1 MPKVKVSIFFA
12 GNHIPLTDIAAKIGI
27 LPTQVRKKEDW
38 PLASVLAG
46 IAQDAL
52 VFSTDK
58 AECTAVSTQLD
69 EIQIMFTPKIGT
81 SQSLIKSYALS
92 VNIIVMVEAELGEY
106 PELVLTRENID
117 FLSSIHAEIGFDLY
131 INDST

>member
-1 MPKVKVSIFFA
+1 MPKVKVSLFFA
-12 GNHIPLTDIAAKIGI
+12 GNYIPLTDIAAKIGI

-81 SQSLIKSYALS
+81 IQSLIKSYALS

-117 FLSSIHAEIGFDLY
+117 FLSSIHAEIDFDLY